1 MATEEPPPLSLAFC
15 SPVFKGVSKR
25 TCIDARIIVGVG
37 VLAEVG
43 VSTGLI
49 R

>member
-1 MATEEPPPLSLAFC
+1 MSLAFC
-15 SPVFKGVSKR
+15 SPVFKGVSER

-43 VSTGLI
+43 VLTGLI